1 MKRQLII
8 LFFIYSR
15 LLMAQDNF
23 LQYQFSFPR
32 VQQAKLSFD
41 TSLQQL
47 FIEKSLHFPAK
58 QIYIRAFKQEQ
69 ILEVWATDD
78 VQFKLIKTYKFTAM
92 SGKLGAKKQ
101 EGDQQIPEG
110 FYQLETFNPESKFHL
125 SFKINY
131 PNFAD
136 SARNIAIQNLG
147 GDIYIHGSNQTV
159 GCIPIGDENIA
170 ELYWLCATSYS
181 INSNIPIHIFPCKMD
196 DKHIAKFN
204 KKYPAQISF
213 WRSLQPMY
221 RFFQSHKML
230 GEVTGCDDLGNYQ
243 LAIPWD

>member
-41 TSLQQL
+41 TSLQQFYL
-47 FIEKSLHFPAK
+47 
-58 QIYIRAFKQEQ
+58 RAFKQEQ

-110 FYQLETFNPESKFHL
+110 F
-125 SFKINY
+125 
-131 PNFAD
+131 
-136 SARNIAIQNLG
+136 
-147 GDIYIHGSNQTV
+147 
-159 GCIPIGDENIA
+159 
-170 ELYWLCATSYS
+170 
-181 INSNIPIHIFPCKMD
+181 
-196 DKHIAKFN
+196 
-204 KKYPAQISF
+204 
-213 WRSLQPMY
+213 
-221 RFFQSHKML
+221 
-230 GEVTGCDDLGNYQ
+230 
-243 LAIPWD
+243 LA

>member
-1 MKRQLII
+1 
-8 LFFIYSR
+8 
-15 LLMAQDNF
+15 MAQNNF
-23 LQYQFSFPR
+23 LEYQLTFPR
-32 VQQAKLSFD
+32 VQKAKIKVEVSWC
-41 TSLQQL
+41 QL
-47 FIEKSLHFPAK
+47 FNEESLHFPAK
-58 QIYIRAFKQEQ
+58 QIYLRAFKQEQ
-69 ILEVWATDD
+69 IIEVWATDD
-78 VQFKLIKTYKFTAM
+78 VQYKLIKTYNFTAT
-92 SGKLGAKKQ
+92 SGTLGPKQ
-101 EGDQQIPEG
+101 KEGDLQIPEG

-136 SARNIAIQNLG
+136 SIRNKSIQNLG

-159 GCIPIGDENIA
+159 GCIPIGDEHIA

-181 INSNIPIHIFPCKMD
+181 INPNIPIHIFPCKME
-196 DKHIAKFN
+196 
-204 KKYPAQISF
+204 KYELSEHHKTYPTQTAF
-213 WRSLQPMY
+213 WKSMLPMY

>member
-1 MKRQLII
+1 
-8 LFFIYSR
+8 
-15 LLMAQDNF
+15 MAQDNF
-23 LQYQFSFPR
+23 LQYQLSFSS
-32 VQQAKLSFD
+32 VQQAKLSNDAF
-41 TSLQQL
+41 LQKL
-47 FIEKSLHFPAK
+47 FNEKSLHFPAK
-58 QIYIRAFKQEQ
+58 QIYIRAFKLEQ

-78 VQFKLIKTYKFTAM
+78 VQYKLIKTYNFTAT
-92 SGKLGAKKQ
+92 SGIFGPKQQ

-110 FYQLETFNPESKFHL
+110 FYQLETFNPESKFYL

-136 SARNIAIQNLG
+136 SARNKAIQNLG
-147 GDIYIHGSNQTV
+147 GDIYIHGNNQTV

-196 DKHIAKFN
+196 EKYIAKLN
-204 KKYPAQISF
+204 KKYPTQISF
-213 WRSLQPMY
+213 WKSLQPMY